1 MSEGMVTSVRLL
13 IASAV
18 LVVLVGRVTADD
30 VLVFNIPDSITNC
43 LKPVSRQYKISG
55 RINPFYL
62 RGDFDGDGRPDYAV
76 LITNPKSERGI
87 AVCRAASRGPEIV
100 GAGVALNKLA
110 DFDFDAWM
118 VFTRRPVERGVGER
132 PPPKLQ
138 GDGISIIWSE
148 SASAL
153 LYWDG
158 RKMRWYQQG
167 D

>member
-1 MSEGMVTSVRLL
+1 MSLL
-13 IASAV
+13 MMPTW
-18 LVVLVGRVTADD
+18 LLLLVGTAVAAED
-30 VLVFNIPDSITNC
+30 LSVFNVPDAVTKC
-43 LKPVSRQYKISG
+43 LKPVSRQYKVSG

-76 LITNPKSERGI
+76 LITNSKGERGI
-87 AVCRAASRGPEIV
+87 AICRSGSATPDVV
-100 GAGVALNKLA
+100 GAGVVLNKLA

-118 VFTRRPVERGVGER
+118 VFPKGPVEKGVGEGR
-132 PPPKLQ
+132 PPKLL
-138 GDGISIIWSE
+138 GDAISIIWSE

-158 RKMRWYQQG
+158 RRFRWYQQG